1 MIIENKE
8 NDNGKRKANKIKNK
22 RSLPGAVTYKTK
34 YCSSW
39 EPDCPV
45 KAVKDDI
52 YKYHCVPCR
61 LFTKAQ
67 QMLS

>member
-1 MIIENKE
+1 MENKE

-52 YKYHCVPCR
+52 CALQTLHQGPADVKLSCR
-61 LFTKAQ
+61 D
-67 QMLS
+67 